1 MKKFLFCLFLFS
13 AFATVGQ
20 AQTVTEAKQSDNVS
34 AQEETTI
41 LSDTSQKLNAEELD
55 LELRKEVT
63 LRLFRR
69 YKSMSLKDLEKRKK
83 YVEKQIKR
91 KADSKNADLKEK
103 LDIELDVINT
113 LIEQAKNPTTQKKN

>member
-63 LRLFRR
+63 LRVFRR

-83 YVEKQIKR
+83 YVEKQSKR
-91 KADSKNADLKEK
+91 NADLKEK

>member
-13 AFATVGQ
+13 TFATVGQ

-41 LSDTSQKLNAEELD
+41 SSDTSQKLNAEELD
-55 LELRKEVT
+55 SELRKELT

-91 KADSKNADLKEK
+91 KADSKNEDLKEK